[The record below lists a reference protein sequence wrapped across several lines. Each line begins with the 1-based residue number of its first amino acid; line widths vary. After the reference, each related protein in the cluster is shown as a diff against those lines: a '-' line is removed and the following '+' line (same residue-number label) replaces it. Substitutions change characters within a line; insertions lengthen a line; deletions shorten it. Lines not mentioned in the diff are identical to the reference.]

1 MKCLQLQ
8 SVYIPVEFLVSGY
21 TGKKHWSWTSWA
33 ELQSY
38 LSGLKYCRLS
48 LVFIVHLILKKNG
61 KMLLETRCEF
71 YGFFL
76 KHNRRNTNNCW
87 HLLDEIRETAGY
99 FWTFSLEINIQTW
112 EGPQISLPQNCVLCP
127 FPMILRCSVPSPR
140 LWGGPDVPEDSRRF
154 LTVTVNSESGSGLAG
169 GFCLLSEA
177 PLTFNLPSKLTHW
190 PLLLMQSAAQ
200 QHQRQCQTHPLY
212 LLWARC
218 GPREVNFHQQTA
230 AFGGINPHLLLFFRH
245 KWFEIHDSSR
255 NVKYGDL
262 CSSVFFLR

>member
-8 SVYIPVEFLVSGY
+8 SVYVPVEFLVSGY

-38 LSGLKYCRLS
+38 ISGLKYCRLS
-48 LVFIVHLILKKNG
+48 LVFIVHRIKKKWQNVAWNCVNFMDSSWNTPE
-61 KMLLETRCEF
+61 K
-71 YGFFL
+71 
-76 KHNRRNTNNCW
+76 NTNNCW
-87 HLLDEIRETAGY
+87 LLMDEIRETAGY

-169 GFCLLSEA
+169 GGGSVCSLR
-177 PLTFNLPSKLTHW
+177 PL
-190 PLLLMQSAAQ
+190 
-200 QHQRQCQTHPLY
+200 
-212 LLWARC
+212 
-218 GPREVNFHQQTA
+218 
-230 AFGGINPHLLLFFRH
+230 
-245 KWFEIHDSSR
+245 
-255 NVKYGDL
+255 
-262 CSSVFFLR
+262 